1 MTTLAEPHLMLEDVA
16 RDGFRRKFFLSAFGD
31 ETDAL
36 ELCFAFLGH
45 VRKYKT
51 LVGRKE
57 LLRNIVCLYYFAL
70 LPVHCVAG
78 LC

>member
-1 MTTLAEPHLMLEDVA
+1 MLFRVTMAARHDAAAQEPPHLVLEDVS
-16 RDGFRRKFFLSAFGD
+16 RDGFRREFFLSAFGD
-31 ETDAL
+31 EKDAL

-57 LLRNIVCLYYFAL
+57 LLQNIVRL
-70 LPVHCVAG
+70 
-78 LC
+78 